1 MMIDDIVLHSVQC
14 KYGALMKISNEGNK
28 QAQTYAAS
36 DLAYVLNILNVAS
49 HQHHNSLIVSKKP
62 TSSWC
67 ISWHKPKG
75 FCLEYNFL

>member
-14 KYGALMKISNEGNK
+14 KYGALMEISNEGNK

-49 HQHHNSLIVSKKP
+49 H
-62 TSSWC
+62 
-67 ISWHKPKG
+67 
-75 FCLEYNFL
+75 